1 MTVNTPHAPA
11 PAVVVD
17 GVSRLKIVIGGG
29 FGVGKTTAVG
39 AVSEI
44 EPLCTE
50 ETMTAAGT
58 HTDSLHGV
66 PDKTSTTVA
75 LDFGRLT
82 LGPRLQLFLFG
93 MTGQDRFKEL
103 WHEYARGAVGAVV
116 LADTRRLADSFD
128 VITFAEYNRLP
139 FVVAVNEFPDAHPHH
154 LDDVRD
160 ALGVDADVPVVAC
173 DARER
178 ASVASVLITLV
189 DHTTR
194 RRPSPFPSL
203 DTR

>member
-1 MTVNTPHAPA
+1 MTVNAPHAPA
-11 PAVVVD
+11 PAMVVD
-17 GVSRLKIVIGGG
+17 GVRRLKIVIGGG

-50 ETMTAAGT
+50 ETMTVAGR

-66 PDKTSTTVA
+66 PEKTRTTVA

-82 LGPRLQLFLFG
+82 LDPRLELFLFG

-103 WHEYARGAVGAVV
+103 WDEFARGAVGAVV

-128 VITFAEYNRLP
+128 VINFAEYNRLP
-139 FVVAVNEFPDAHPHH
+139 FVVAVNKFPDARRYR
-154 LDDVRD
+154 LAAVRD
-160 ALGVDADVPVVAC
+160 ALGVGANVPVVAC

-178 ASVASVLITLV
+178 ASVASVLLTLV
-189 DHTTR
+189 DHVQR
-194 RRPSPFPSL
+194 QLPRPLSPL

>member
-1 MTVNTPHAPA
+1 MAVNAPHTPAA
-11 PAVVVD
+11 SAVAD
-17 GVSRLKIVIGGG
+17 GVRRLKIVIGGG

-44 EPLCTE
+44 EPLLTE
-50 ETMTAAGT
+50 ETMTVAST
-58 HTDSLHGV
+58 HADSLHGV
-66 PDKTSTTVA
+66 PQKTTTTVG

-82 LGPRLQLFLFG
+82 LDARLQLFLFG

-103 WHEYARGAVGAVV
+103 WDELARGAVGAVV

-139 FVVAVNEFPDAHPHH
+139 FVVAVNMFPDAHPHD
-154 LDDVRD
+154 LDDVKD
-160 ALGVDADVPVVAC
+160 ALGVGADVPVVAC

-178 ASVASVLITLV
+178 GSVASVLLTLV
-189 DHTTR
+189 DHATR
-194 RRPSPFPSL
+194 RRPGPLSPL
-203 DTR
+203 DT